1 MKIVYCLNSVSYI
14 GGIEKTT
21 ILKANALAEILG
33 NEIFIIV
40 TDVRTNAESTTMLS
54 SKIQVIDLDV
64 NYFAD
69 DWKSRWHIIKGIVV
83 KRRLHR
89 RLLERQLHKISP
101 DIVISVGTSE
111 KYFLPFLR
119 GNWATIREFHFY
131 RYYRRLEAGSL
142 VGKIVARLNEWYESL
157 VMKRYNHIV
166 VLTNED
172 KKQNWSNTKNISV
185 IPNLVKYD
193 KAIPTIAVGVKKII
207 AVGRLEK
214 VKNFLSLIYAFRMV
228 AVCHPDW
235 VLEIY
240 GDGSER
246 LMLQKTI
253 DELKLNDNIFLKG
266 NTVQIEEKM
275 SKAYCLVLSSIH
287 EGFGLVLIEA
297 MSCGLPV
304 VSYDCPCGPKDI
316 VTDGVDGFL
325 VPTGNERMLAEKIC
339 FLIEHPDIYYAM
351 REAARAKSRKYNTD
365 IVIPMW
371 MELFKKLQKS
381 KLR

>member
-40 TDVRTNAESTTMLS
+40 TDVRANAKTATKLS
-54 SKIQVIDLDV
+54 SKIHFIDLDV

-69 DWKSRWHIIKGIVV
+69 DWKSRWNIIKGIVV

-89 RLLERQLHKISP
+89 RLLECQLHKISP

-131 RYYRRLEAGSL
+131 RYYRRLEASSL
-142 VGKIVARLNEWYESL
+142 IGKMIARLNELYESL
-157 VMKRYNHIV
+157 VMKRYDHIV
-166 VLTNED
+166 VLTHED
-172 KKQNWSNTKNISV
+172 KKQNWNKVGNISV
-185 IPNLVKYD
+185 IPNVINID
-193 KAIPTIAVGVKKII
+193 KKIPTTIANEKKII
-207 AVGRLEK
+207 GVGRL
-214 VKNFLSLIYAFRMV
+214 VRQKNFLSLIRAFRMV
-228 AVCHPDW
+228 VLHHPDW
-235 VLEIY
+235 ILEIY
-240 GDGSER
+240 GDGHER
-246 LMLQKTI
+246 QMLQKTI
-253 DELKLNDNIFLKG
+253 DELKLNDNIFLRG
-266 NTVQIEEKM
+266 HRIQIEEKM
-275 SKAYCLVLSSIH
+275 SRAYCLVLSSIY
-287 EGFGLVLIEA
+287 EGFGMILIEA

-339 FLIEHPDIYYAM
+339 FLIEHPDIYSAM

-365 IVIPMW
+365 IIIPMW